1 MITLVGVGS
10 VVVEIMGKAIVV
22 DHSVRGGHRDDS
34 DSRDLVWYGDRDV
47 IKMPESSGAAPSW
60 TAPGFSYGRQR
71 EQAGSRIP
79 FPSHSA
85 RASHPTPCGP
95 SPPGMK

>member
-1 MITLVGVGS
+1 
-10 VVVEIMGKAIVV
+10 MGKAIVV
-22 DHSVRGGHRDDS
+22 TMVVTDGSHKDHSVRGGHRDDG
-34 DSRDLVWYGDRDV
+34 DSRDLVWYGDHDV
-47 IKMPESSGAAPSW
+47 IKMPESSGVAPSG

-71 EQAGSRIP
+71 EQAGSRVP

-85 RASHPTPCGP
+85 HASHPTPCGP